1 MKVVVC
7 LRQGLDGEINPF
19 DASAYEC
26 ALQIPD
32 SEITLLSMGVDKTR
46 DLLLSL
52 TRLGAKDAILLS
64 DRAFAGADTLA
75 TAYAL
80 SMAIK
85 KLSPDLIVCGRQT
98 LVGDTA
104 QTGPML
110 AELAGFELITN
121 VMSLD
126 ATADGLCA
134 ETRGDGRM
142 NAKYPA
148 LITVE
153 RSFDLRF
160 PRLGSR
166 QKNVE
171 IWSAADVGADISR
184 CGLVGSPTRVIKTFE
199 NESGK
204 RRCMFIDPTD
214 LSWAINEGI
223 KKSREKLN
231 VSKNENS
238 EKLSCMIIVG
248 EQARSYAE
256 TVCDNIISLPIKDA
270 DTVIDA
276 IKQYAPSA
284 VLFAS
289 DARSK
294 RIAASVAARCSL
306 GLCADC
312 TSLEAAG
319 DEMIMYRPA
328 LSGSLIA
335 KIKSLTRPA
344 LATVRTEEGQ
354 SYDIIVGA
362 GFGARD
368 CLENAERFANELGA
382 SFAVSRKLVDNGD
395 APYDRQVGLTGKT
408 VSPPVYIALGISGAV
423 HHIAGIERSGTIIA
437 VNTDKDAPI
446 FDYADYGIVAD
457 VKEILK

>member
-1 MKVVVC
+1 MRVVVC
-7 LRQGLDGEINPF
+7 VRQGLDGEINPF

-32 SEITLLSMGVDKTR
+32 AEITILSMGVEKTK

-80 SMAIK
+80 SAAIK

-110 AELAGFELITN
+110 AELSGFELVTN

-126 ATADGLCA
+126 ATADGISA
-134 ETRGDGRM
+134 DTREDGRVM
-142 NAKYPA
+142 ARYPA
-148 LITVE
+148 LVTVE
-153 RSFDLRF
+153 RSFNLRF
-160 PRLGSR
+160 PRLGSK

-171 IWSAADVGADISR
+171 IWSAADVCADISR
-184 CGLVGSPTRVIKTFE
+184 CGLAGSPTRVIKTFE

-204 RRCMFIDPTD
+204 RRCKFIEPRE
-214 LSWAINEGI
+214 LSRAIDEGI
-223 KKSREKLN
+223 KKSREKLAA
-231 VSKNENS
+231 SKED
-238 EKLSCMIIVG
+238 EGERLSCVIIVG
-248 EQARSYAE
+248 EHARSYAE
-256 TVCDNIISLPIKDA
+256 AVCDNIISLPIKDA
-270 DTVIDA
+270 ETVIEA
-276 IKQYAPSA
+276 IKQYDPSA

-289 DARSK
+289 DAKSK

-354 SYDIIVGA
+354 SLDIIVGA
-362 GFGARD
+362 GFGTRG
-368 CLENAERFANELGA
+368 CLDKAEQFAKELGA

-395 APYDRQVGLTGKT
+395 APYEAQVGLTGRT

-437 VNTDKDAPI
+437 VNTDKNAPI

-457 VKEILK
+457 VEEILK

>member
-1 MKVVVC
+1 
-7 LRQGLDGEINPF
+7 
-19 DASAYEC
+19 
-26 ALQIPD
+26 
-32 SEITLLSMGVDKTR
+32 MGVEKTR

-64 DRAFAGADTLA
+64 DKAFAGADTLA

-85 KLSPDLIVCGRQT
+85 KLSPDLVICGRQT

-110 AELAGFELITN
+110 SELLGFELITN
-121 VMSLD
+121 VMSLEAGED
-126 ATADGLCA
+126 SLSA
-134 ETRGDGRM
+134 ETREDGKAD
-142 NAKYPA
+142 AKYPA

-160 PRLGSR
+160 PRLGSK

-184 CGLVGSPTRVIKTFE
+184 CGLVGSPTRVLKTFE
-199 NESGK
+199 NESCK
-204 RRCMFIDPTD
+204 RKCIFIDPSD
-214 LSWAINEGI
+214 FGWAIDEGI
-223 KKSREKLN
+223 KKSREKLSA
-231 VSKNENS
+231 SKSEGG
-238 EKLSCMIIVG
+238 EKLSCVLTVG
-248 EQARSYAE
+248 EGTRPYAE
-256 TVCDNIISLPIKDA
+256 TVCDNIISLPIRDA
-270 DTVIDA
+270 QSVISA
-276 IKQYAPSA
+276 IEQYDPSA

-289 DARSK
+289 DAKSK

-312 TSLEAAG
+312 TSLEASG

-354 SYDIIVGA
+354 SFDIIVGA
-362 GFGARD
+362 GFGVRD
-368 CLENAERFANELGA
+368 CLDRAESLAKELGA
-382 SFAVSRKLVDNGD
+382 SFAVSRKLVDNGE
-395 APYDRQVGLTGKT
+395 APYDKQVGLTGRT

-437 VNTDKDAPI
+437 VNTDKNAPI

-457 VKEILK
+457 AKEILNRVGG